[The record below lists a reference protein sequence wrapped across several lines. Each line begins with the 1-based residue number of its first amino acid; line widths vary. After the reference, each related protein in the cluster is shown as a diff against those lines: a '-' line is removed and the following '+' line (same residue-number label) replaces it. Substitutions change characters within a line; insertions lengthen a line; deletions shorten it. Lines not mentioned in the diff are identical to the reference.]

1 MVYEEKFITKY
12 NVPALQAVGWEGKID
27 LICSGICRACF
38 SSRHIWVHHSCAPPC
53 AVFFHSGCSLF
64 IYFIF
69 SNCKYRSG
77 HNLATVQ
84 DMCLKTPMMAAT
96 SSPTTPCLPLPSPAP
111 SSPSPSST
119 LLGSALLRS
128 CRQPPGWCSIASG
141 PW

>member
-27 LICSGICRACF
+27 LFVQGYVEHAFLLGTFGFTTLALLLIPF
-38 SSRHIWVHHSCAPPC
+38 SFIQV
-53 AVFFHSGCSLF
+53 CSLF
-64 IYFIF
+64 IYFII
-69 SNCKYRSG
+69 SNCTNRSG
-77 HNLATVQ
+77 HNLATGLG
-84 DMCLKTPMMAAT
+84 MCLRTPMMAAT
-96 SSPTTPCLPLPSPAP
+96 SSRTTPCLPLPSPAP

-119 LLGSALLRS
+119 LLGSALPRS